1 MSKKRAGI
9 ALLSMLLILFALTP
23 LKAQDSKY
31 RVVDVVVEGNR
42 VASQSLILG
51 VSSID
56 LGSPLTP
63 ATTAETIRRLYG
75 LDIFSDVHLEAEEV
89 SGGLKVYI
97 IVKELPKLTAL
108 KFEGNSKID
117 DSDLREELSLGVGGY
132 ISQFLIQQKTN
143 QIKNKYGEKG
153 YFQAEVRHELEY
165 NADSTEAALTF
176 KIDEKSKVKV
186 EKVVLTGATRTPSE
200 DVIKKMRNRKRGFLK
215 SSDFA
220 KDKYQEDLDKIIAEF
235 HKKGFI
241 DAYLISDSTTIDT
254 VSNRMTIYLDVYEG
268 PLYYFGEAVFDGLE
282 EMPEKHIKSKLAYK
296 TGDIFDMEKYDK
308 TIEEIY
314 SAYYDIGHLHIRL
327 LDERTTRADSIID
340 ISYQISEGLPS
351 HINLVKIVGNRKTK
365 DHVVRR
371 ELSCLPGQKFNREL
385 LIRSVRDVMA
395 LNYFSNVVP
404 NPVNLPNGDVDI
416 EVKVEEKQTGQVS
429 AGAGFNSQD
438 KLVGNAGM
446 GIPNFRG
453 MGQNLSFNTEFGSR
467 RSSYSLSFT
476 EPWLMG
482 RPTLL
487 GTDLYSTNR
496 RWYDE
501 YTEQRQGGSVR
512 LGRRLRWPDNYF
524 RVYASY
530 RLERDKYHD
539 FDDAFVTSNSYK
551 EYYKYPYLLSD
562 STVYTIPDTTT
573 LEGVDTVYASAANS
587 YGKSYYPGS
596 ILEYENQWNT
606 ASRIS
611 LNITRD
617 SRNLPEFATSGS
629 KISYTYEKTGG
640 FLGGYWKYDKHQLS
654 VAKFFPLFW
663 KLALATKVEFGAVI
677 TDDIS
682 DKKTLL
688 SDRFTPGGTSY
699 DGIIRGYDDG
709 TLTPDSLITQIDTVY
724 IFKDST
730 YSETVRD
737 SSSLAI
743 YQIFNPANADDT
755 SFSNNSYYT
764 RVRGNF
770 MLITNFE
777 LQFPIIEQQIYMLA
791 FYDAGNSW
799 LRWRDIF
806 DGDGRQWLYQGAGLG
821 FRIAVP
827 GIGTIGFD
835 YAYAFN
841 DVRNQSKG
849 WKWHFQIGTVFR

>member
-9 ALLSMLLILFALTP
+9 ALLSLLLILTVLTP
-23 LKAQDSKY
+23 LKAQDNKY

-63 ATTAETIRRLYG
+63 AITAETIRRLYG
-75 LDIFSDVHLEAEEV
+75 LDIFSDVRLEAEEV

-108 KFEGNSKID
+108 NFDGNSKID
-117 DSDLREELSLGVGGY
+117 DSDLKEELSLGVGGY
-132 ISQFLIQQKTN
+132 ISPYLIQQKTN
-143 QIKNKYGEKG
+143 QIKQKYAGKG
-153 YFQAEVRHELEY
+153 YFQAEVQHELTY
-165 NADSTEAALTF
+165 NTDSTEAQLTF
-176 KIDEKSKVKV
+176 KINEKSKVKV
-186 EKVVLTGATRTPSE
+186 EKVVMTGAERVNPD
-200 DVIKKMRNRKRGFLK
+200 DVIGKMRNRKRGFLK

-220 KDKYQEDLDKIIAEF
+220 KDQYPDDLEKVINEF

-241 DAYLISDSTTIDT
+241 DAYLISDSTSIDT
-254 VSNRMTIYLDVYEG
+254 SINRMTIYLDVYEG
-268 PLYYFGEAVFDGLE
+268 PLYYFGNVTFEGLD
-282 EMPEKHIKSKLAYK
+282 EMPEKYIKSKLAFDE
-296 TGDIFDMEKYDK
+296 GDIFDMEKYDK
-308 TIEEIY
+308 TIEEMY

-327 LDERTTRADSIID
+327 LDERTTVQDSIID
-340 ISYQISEGLPS
+340 ISYQINEGLPS

-365 DHVVRR
+365 DHVIRR

-385 LIRSVRDVMA
+385 LIRSVRDAMA

-467 RSSYSLSFT
+467 RSSYSISFT
-476 EPWLMG
+476 EPWLFG

-501 YTEQRQGGSVR
+501 YTEQRQGASIR

-539 FDDAFVTSNSYK
+539 FDDNFVYSNSYK

-562 STVYTIPDTTT
+562 GSVYTIEDTTT
-573 LEGVDTVYASAANS
+573 LEGVDTVYTTVGNAHN
-587 YGKSYYPGS
+587 KPYYPGS
-596 ILEYENQWNT
+596 ILEYEDQWNT

-640 FLGGYWKYDKHQLS
+640 FLGGFWKYDKHQLS

-663 KLALATKVEFGAVI
+663 KIALATKIEFGAI
-677 TDDIS
+677 IADDDT

-688 SDRFTPGGTSY
+688 SDRFTPGGTAY
-699 DGIIRGYDDG
+699 DGIVRGYDDG
-709 TLTPDSLITQIDTVY
+709 SLTPDSLISQIDTVY
-724 IFKDST
+724 QFKDST

-737 SSSLAI
+737 NDTLEV
-743 YQIFNPANADDT
+743 YQIFDPANADDT
-755 SFSNNSYYT
+755 TYSESSYYT

-777 LQFPIIEQQIYMLA
+777 LQFPIVEQQIYMLA

-799 LRWRDIF
+799 RTWRDML

-841 DVRNQSKG
+841 EARNQSKG